1 MKMEFLTMN
10 ETPHRH
16 SPCVK
21 GGIRPC
27 FVKIV
32 KTGIIM
38 PVDSKTAI
46 AIATKPNRLR
56 NLGMIGMKVV
66 NLNGATMIMRMKT
79 MEYKVQIIITIKEP
93 WDDRDVYT
101 ALEDCLEGFESEIP
115 KVVINI
121 ESFERI
127 VNRRGNP

>member
-1 MKMEFLTMN
+1 
-10 ETPHRH
+10 
-16 SPCVK
+16 
-21 GGIRPC
+21 
-27 FVKIV
+27 
-32 KTGIIM
+32 
-38 PVDSKTAI
+38 
-46 AIATKPNRLR
+46 
-56 NLGMIGMKVV
+56 
-66 NLNGATMIMRMKT
+66 